1 MQIVNHHTWIF
12 NLQNHSYFSIILVIY
27 LPGLE
32 CHYQYRTLDF
42 NHQNQAVIM
51 QKTKMHQY
59 ICYHNM
65 LKHGGNAN
73 ASLRTIHSEL
83 PISIFKKTYGQL
95 YVLEITFL

>member
-1 MQIVNHHTWIF
+1 
-12 NLQNHSYFSIILVIY
+12 
-27 LPGLE
+27 
-32 CHYQYRTLDF
+32 
-42 NHQNQAVIM
+42 
-51 QKTKMHQY
+51 MHQY

-95 YVLEITFL
+95 YVLEITFLWYLILYTDIFTFSF